1 VVTFAEAIERPGGR
15 WVVIVTIAGDGNSDA
30 SDSQYRYCTD
40 VPAYA
45 AGNKLYRPWIAEDG
59 LPDVLSEA
67 VDRLGGIPEAGAV
80 TVIILDGI
88 DGPDKD
94 VLTSTWRT
102 RRAPASYL
110 IAELTVGATTI
121 DVEDGTL
128 MPTAPFLAY
137 VGAECM
143 RVTNVSTD
151 TLTLERAALDSDAY
165 PHHSGDAVYLSPPT
179 MFGRTLRVK
188 LVPHDGDDATEE
200 TTIGTFYLDRKSL
213 TEDLCA
219 YVLEGRTTMGV
230 LGKWLGTDRLA
241 LQFIQAM
248 TSGRIQLGTVGP
260 PPRRLATVEGQ
271 VAALDPWAT
280 DEALILI
287 ADEVVGLDVS
297 SPFTPQIL
305 SRAQLGTQVIK
316 REFDHGD
323 PVSIV
328 LSADPDQAA
337 CAFRYSPGPSPS
349 TDRASGTWTK
359 SAHWVDIILCILTSA
374 AHADD
379 GLELENY
386 VAANGNYSSLPAG
399 WGLGFPASRIDWDS
413 FLEVRQATPD
423 WRFPNFYLDDP
434 VRATSLITQHFL
446 RPLAAY
452 FTTDNGNLGL
462 RLPRVPL
469 TGQSLTDWDLDVL
482 QTVDDGAAGEI
493 TDLGTPRENL
503 AAAVG
508 VVVLTSR
515 GPTGEDVTHVY
526 RGSDFLSLYDQSGH
540 YTEPDAT
547 IEIDLPSV
555 RSSQAGIEAFLE
567 SVAFRRLFRGR
578 FPPIDFEASTDLAQN
593 GKVPGDL
600 ITVTHPDLPDLELGT
615 RGWTAVVCE
624 LLGRSMVTSPSD
636 EQGGDLGIR
645 WSVTSFGP
653 GLRAG
658 RIAPAAHVASVASNT
673 ATCTA
678 NRYTESDAVGTLP
691 ATDAAAF
698 AEDDVVKLLDVSG
711 AELASGATQVVTGVS
726 GNDVTLDGNFTA
738 ALAADT
744 FLVYADRA
752 DAVSAQHTLHV
763 YLADR
768 VGLTVGASTDTPWR
782 YAEG

>member
-1 VVTFAEAIERPGGR
+1 VVTFADAVARTGGR
-15 WVVIVTIAGDGNSDA
+15 WVVIVTIAGDGNQDTA
-30 SDSQYRYCTD
+30 DGQYRYCTD

-45 AGNKLYRPWIAEDG
+45 AGDKLYRPWIAEDG

-67 VDRLGGIPEAGAV
+67 VDRLGGIPEAGSV
-80 TVIILDGI
+80 TLTILDGI

-102 RRAPASYL
+102 RRAPATYL
-110 IAELTVGATTI
+110 IAELTAGATTV

-128 MPTAPFLAY
+128 LPTAPFLVY
-137 VGAECM
+137 IGAECM
-143 RVTNVSTD
+143 RCTNVTTD
-151 TLTLERAALDSDAY
+151 TMTLERAALDSDAY

-188 LVPHDGDDATEE
+188 LVPHDGDDADEE
-200 TTIGTFYLDRKSL
+200 TTIGTFYLDRKGL

-219 YVLEGRTTMGV
+219 YRLEGRTTMGV
-230 LGKWLGTDRLA
+230 LGKRIGTDRLA
-241 LQFIQAM
+241 LQFVQTL

-260 PPRRLATVEGQ
+260 PPRRLATLDGQ
-271 VAALDPWAT
+271 IAAMDPWGE
-280 DEALILI
+280 DEALFLI
-287 ADEVVGLDVS
+287 NDEVVRLDVA
-297 SPFTPQIL
+297 SPFTPL
-305 SRAQLGTQVIK
+305 VLGRAQLGTQVIK
-316 REFDHGD
+316 RDFENGD

-328 LSADPDQAA
+328 LSADPDQTA

-349 TDRASGTWTK
+349 EDRGSGTWTK
-359 SAHWVDIILCILTSA
+359 TGHWVDIALCILTSS
-374 AHADD
+374 HHEDD
-379 GLELENY
+379 GLELLNY
-386 VAANGNYSSLPAG
+386 VAANGNYSSLPVG
-399 WGLGFPASRIDWDS
+399 WGLGFPASRIDWGS

-423 WRFPNFYLDDP
+423 WRFPNFFLSSSA
-434 VRATSLITQHFL
+434 RASELLTQHFL

-452 FTTDNGNLGL
+452 FTTDNGNLGI
-462 RLPRVPL
+462 RLPRIPL
-469 TGQSLTDWDLDVL
+469 TGQTLPAWDLSVL
-482 QTVDDGAAGEI
+482 QTTEDEAGDEI
-493 TDLGTPRENL
+493 VDLGSPRENL
-503 AAAVG
+503 EAAVG
-508 VVVLTSR
+508 VVVLKSV
-515 GPTGEDVTHVY
+515 GPSGEPIEHVY

-540 YTEPDAT
+540 YTEPEST

-593 GKVPGDL
+593 AQVPGDL
-600 ITVTHPDLPDLELGT
+600 VAVTHPDLPELELGT
-615 RGWTAVVCE
+615 RGWTSVVCE
-624 LLGRSMVTSPSD
+624 LLSRALVTAPAD

-645 WSVTSFGP
+645 WALTSFGP

-698 AEDDVVKLLDVSG
+698 AEDDVLKLVDVSG
-711 AELASGATQVVTGVS
+711 AELASGATQVVTGIS
-726 GNDVTLDGNFTA
+726 GNDITLDGNFSA

-744 FLVYADRA
+744 FLVYADRD
-752 DAVSAQHTLHV
+752 DAVEAQHTAYV

-768 VGLTVGASTDTPWR
+768 VALTVGTATEAPWR